1 MKLWLYALGMCQSMF
16 CAIPCPFH
24 GWEEKARDRMLLVLP
39 FVGLEIGLLWWGVTA
54 LCRSLHLPPLLAALA
69 SGMFPYLVTGFIHLD
84 GFLDVT
90 DAAGSCRSL
99 ERRREILKDSHVG
112 AFGVIGC
119 GVLLLSQFAAAASF
133 PESVGI
139 LTLVPAVSRGC
150 SALAVTALPPMT
162 TSQYAGRK
170 TDPGRIVYLC
180 VLLLAAV
187 AAGFLLCGKR
197 GFVLLAEMAT
207 YALALRHAYRSLE
220 GMNGDISGYA
230 LTLSELTAA
239 IALAVI

>member
-24 GWEEKARDRMLLVLP
+24 GWEEKARDKMLLVLP

-54 LCRSLHLPPLLAALA
+54 LCRGLHLPPMLAALA
-69 SGMFPYLVTGFIHLD
+69 AGMFPYLVTGFLHLD
-84 GFLDVT
+84 GYLDVT
-90 DAAGSCRSL
+90 DAVGSCRSL

-119 GVLLLSQFAAAASF
+119 GVLMISQFAAASSF

-139 LTLVPAVSRGC
+139 LTLVPVVSRGC
-150 SALAVTALPPMT
+150 SVLAVTALPPMT

-170 TDPGRIVYLC
+170 TGPGRIVYLGI
-180 VLLLAAV
+180 LLTVTV
-187 AAGFLLCGKR
+187 AAGFLLFGKQ
-197 GFVLLAEMAT
+197 GFVLLAEITA
-207 YALALRHAYRSLE
+207 YALALRHAYRALE

-230 LTLSELTAA
+230 LTLSELAAA
-239 IALAVI
+239 ITLAVM

>member
-39 FVGLEIGLLWWGVTA
+39 LVGLEIGLLWWGVTA
-54 LCRSLHLPPLLAALA
+54 LCRYLNLPPMLAALA
-69 SGMFPYLVTGFIHLD
+69 AGMFPYLATGFLHLD

-90 DAAGSCRSL
+90 DAVGSCRSL

-119 GVLLLSQFAAAASF
+119 GLLLLSQFAAAASF
-133 PESVGI
+133 PESTGI
-139 LTLVPAVSRGC
+139 LILVPVVSRGC
-150 SALAVTALPPMT
+150 SVLAVTALPPMT

-170 TDPGRIVYLC
+170 SSPGRLTYLGI
-180 VLLLAAV
+180 LLAVTV
-187 AAGFLLCGKR
+187 AAGFLLFHKY
-197 GFVLLAEMAT
+197 GFVLLVEAAV
-207 YALALRHAYRSLE
+207 YALALRRAYRSLE

-230 LTLSELTAA
+230 LSLSELGAG
-239 IALAVI
+239 IALALL

>member
-54 LCRSLHLPPLLAALA
+54 LCRCLNLPPLLTALA
-69 SGMFPYLVTGFIHLD
+69 FGMFPYFVTGFIHLD

-90 DAAGSCRSL
+90 DAVGSCRSL
-99 ERRREILKDSHVG
+99 EKRREILKDSHVG

-119 GVLLLSQFAAAASF
+119 GVLMISQFAAASSF
-133 PESVGI
+133 PENVGI
-139 LTLVPAVSRGC
+139 LTLIPVVSRVC
-150 SALAVTALPPMT
+150 SVLAVEALPPMT

-170 TDPGRIVYLC
+170 TGPGRIAYLC
-180 VLLLAAV
+180 VLLAVTAAV
-187 AAGFLLCGKR
+187 GFLLFRRC
-197 GFVLLAEMAT
+197 GFVLLAEMAA
-207 YALALRHAYRSLE
+207 YALALHHAYRSLE

-230 LTLSELTAA
+230 LTLSELAAA

>member
-39 FVGLEIGLLWWGVTA
+39 FIGLEIGLMWWGVTA
-54 LCRSLHLPPLLAALA
+54 LCRWLNLPPMLTALA
-69 SGMFPYLVTGFIHLD
+69 GGMFPYLATGFLHLD

-90 DAAGSCRSL
+90 DAVGSCRSL
-99 ERRREILKDSHVG
+99 EKRREILKDSHVG

-119 GVLLLSQFAAAASF
+119 GVLLLSQFAASSSF
-133 PESVGI
+133 PEKIGI
-139 LTLVPAVSRGC
+139 LTLVPVVSRGC

-170 TDPGRIVYLC
+170 TGSGRIVYLGI
-180 VLLLAAV
+180 LLTVTV
-187 AAGFLLCGKR
+187 AAGFLLFGKQ
-197 GFVLLAEMAT
+197 GFALLAEMAA
-207 YALALRHAYRSLE
+207 YAMALRHAYRALE

-230 LTLSELTAA
+230 LTLAELAAA
-239 IALAVI
+239 ITLAII

>member
-24 GWEEKARDRMLLVLP
+24 GWEEKARDKMLLVLP

-54 LCRSLHLPPLLAALA
+54 LCRYLNLLPLLAALA
-69 SGMFPYLVTGFIHLD
+69 SGMFPFLVTGFLHLD

-99 ERRREILKDSHVG
+99 EKRREILKDSHVG

-133 PESVGI
+133 PEAARI
-139 LTLVPAVSRGC
+139 LVLVPVVSRGC
-150 SALAVTALPPMT
+150 SVLAVTALPPMT
-162 TSQYAGRK
+162 TSQYAGRE
-170 TDPGRIVYLC
+170 TGSGRIVYLC
-180 VLLLAAV
+180 VLLTAAV
-187 AAGFLLCGKR
+187 AAGFLLFGKQ
-197 GFVLLAEMAT
+197 GFVLLVEMAA
-207 YALALRHAYRSLE
+207 YALALHHAYRALE

-230 LTLSELTAA
+230 LTLSELAAA